1 MDDYFIRKWNYY
13 LQYCEA
19 AFQQQHIT
27 LLQLIYTRP
36 GSKVG

>member
-19 AFQQQHIT
+19 AFQLRHIT
-27 LLQLIYTRP
+27 VMQLVYSRP
-36 GSKVG
+36 GSSAL